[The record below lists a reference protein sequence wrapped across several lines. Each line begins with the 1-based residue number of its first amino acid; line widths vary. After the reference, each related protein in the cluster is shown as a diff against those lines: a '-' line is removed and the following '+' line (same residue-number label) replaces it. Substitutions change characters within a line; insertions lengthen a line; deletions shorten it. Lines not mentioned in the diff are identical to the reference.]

1 MGKKKRK
8 NANNRFS
15 PLAPTHTCQIPVT
28 TLSRINLLEIENKAK
43 DESIQRFQSEIRE
56 MERRCKD
63 YEAKVNHLNDK
74 LTFAAKTDPRMTAIQ
89 HPIPQTSSGIFLV
102 PYSDLVARNRF
113 LEDDTKE
120 KDKLVKYFQNEIG
133 KFQRKCDDYEGQ
145 VKHLKD
151 KVFVAPS
158 EKISLIAKVQKYEM
172 QVTNLKDKLTIV
184 GTEKHALLD
193 KNRMY
198 EKQATGLKEELKLL
212 KKSSWVGVDD
222 YAKMKIESLEK
233 QVEEDVIK
241 IQELKSKAQYDKVN
255 KLKYLLE
262 DKDKT
267 IKIQKDKIANM
278 SSKIDKQSDKIIL
291 QSKDLKTKDQIIT
304 KLRTEKKDDSND
316 IQLTEVIKEKE
327 FIEVH
332 TIVDDDECERDT
344 VQNKY
349 CERCQCSLNPEGIF
363 ESDLVMKMKTED
375 IKSEIKSEKF

>member
-1 MGKKKRK
+1 M
-8 NANNRFS
+8 
-15 PLAPTHTCQIPVT
+15 
-28 TLSRINLLEIENKAK
+28 
-43 DESIQRFQSEIRE
+43 
-56 MERRCKD
+56 
-63 YEAKVNHLNDK
+63 
-74 LTFAAKTDPRMTAIQ
+74 
-89 HPIPQTSSGIFLV
+89 
-102 PYSDLVARNRF
+102 
-113 LEDDTKE
+113 
-120 KDKLVKYFQNEIG
+120 KYFQNEIG
-133 KFQRKCDDYEGQ
+133 KLQRKCDDYEGQ

-151 KVFVAPS
+151 KVFIAPS

-172 QVTNLKDKLTIV
+172 QVTDLKDKLTIV

-212 KKSSWVGVDD
+212 KKRSWVGVDD

-233 QVEEDVIK
+233 QVEEDAIK

-255 KLKYLLE
+255 KLKFLLE

-278 SSKIDKQSDKIIL
+278 SNKIDKQSDKIIL

-304 KLRTEKKDDSND
+304 KLRTEKKDDNND
-316 IQLTEVIKEKE
+316 IQLTEVIKEQK

-332 TIVDDDECERDT
+332 TIVDDDEYERDT

-349 CERCQCSLNPEGIF
+349 CERCQC
-363 ESDLVMKMKTED
+363 T
-375 IKSEIKSEKF
+375 